1 MTIHSGYWLAS
12 IFLGLLTLVTP
23 RAAGAQ
29 SVPTPTIYGYSA
41 IIALPETVDAF
52 YAGLNT
58 GLVEAGDGIAHL
70 VRATKRTKVR
80 GGAVALEGLE
90 PGTPLVVQHT
100 VKGIDSSVNR
110 ATVTRVDR
118 DRKQVAITFESGATK
133 TLRAAGKTDTQR
145 SSRVVLYRSGESGQG
160 APRYFKPVR

>member
-1 MTIHSGYWLAS
+1 MTIHSGYWLVS
-12 IFLGLLTLVTP
+12 IFLGLVTLATP

-29 SVPTPTIYGYSA
+29 SVPPPPIHGFNA

-52 YAGLNT
+52 YSGLNT
-58 GLVEAGDGIAHL
+58 GLVAAGDGIAHL
-70 VRATKRTKVR
+70 VGATKRTKVH

-90 PGTPLVVQHT
+90 PGTPIVVQHT

-118 DRKQVAITFESGATK
+118 DRKRVAITFESGATE

-145 SSRVVLYRSGESGQG
+145 SSRVVVYRSDGSGQG
-160 APRYFKPVR
+160 AARYFKAVR